1 MGTQTL
7 TGFRYS
13 LLSLA
18 LLGLSGCLDSDSGEL
33 PTPTPPPTGSPAPA
47 PEPEPLPP
55 QPELSTFAPDGE
67 PVSASIT
74 WTDYGVPYVKADNLQ
89 GLGYGVGYAF
99 ANDNI
104 CILADQIIKFN
115 SQRSR
120 FFGPHTPGTE
130 DNGNLINDFGFLTL
144 GIRDNAEQNYAQLS
158 EQTRALLEGYAQGYN
173 EYLATTGVN
182 NIDPACA
189 GQPWV
194 QSISAMDLLTYAQ
207 GVALLPGASNFVGA
221 IFIAAPPGQDFAP
234 VPAAAGQLPEN
245 MKFDVQVN
253 GIPDANP
260 TEAGSNGWALG
271 KDLTASGQ
279 GMLLANPHFPHTGN
293 QRFWQFGTEI
303 PGQLK
308 VVGGSLSGMPG
319 IVNIGFNE
327 DVAWTHTFS
336 TADHFILHRLSL
348 DPENPAGTSYLL
360 DGEPVDITSKTLQV
374 EVAVAPGVTTT
385 LEKTSYYSE
394 FGPIIVVP
402 GALPWGTD
410 FTGSKV
416 AFAINDAN
424 LPNFDVFDHWLGLNR
439 ARNIDEYKAV
449 FEERTGIV
457 FNNAM
462 ATDKDGKV
470 FYIDGSSVPG
480 LTPQAVQAWSQD
492 VFYQSFSQEAGLTI
506 VPGNSSLYLTEGTI
520 EYERAPKLERTDF
533 VQNSNNSYWLTN
545 PAAPITDV
553 PLLYG
558 TTNTQQSLRSRMGQK
573 MLAEGGSD
581 NGLFTLADLRDALTN
596 NRNYLGEAILEPLL
610 SACTARGDEGV
621 SVQGQMVSIA
631 PACDALAMWDGRMNL
646 GSAGAMMFREFAT
659 EFSSD
664 PQWLVPFSPQDPLN
678 TPRDLDANDKVLQ
691 QLATAMLRIQGAG
704 LALDATLG
712 EVQFVERSLPDG
724 SPSGVRL
731 PWAGAN
737 NVEGGF
743 NVFRSNMANDGL
755 ILPRH
760 TYPLLPGSQLSEEGQ
775 GYHITY
781 GSSWKFVMEF
791 TEQGPEAEGILTYSQ
806 SGNLLSDHYSDQ
818 TELYSQQPQLR
829 PIYYHNQD
837 IQANSIKTLEL
848 NSNQGD

>member
-1 MGTQTL
+1 MPSTTHA
-7 TGFRYS
+7 GFRYS
-13 LLSLA
+13 LITLTM
-18 LLGLSGCLDSDSGEL
+18 LGLTGCLGSDSTEL
-33 PTPTPPPTGSPAPA
+33 PTPTPPPTGAPAPA
-47 PEPEPLPP
+47 PEPEPLPE

-67 PVSASIT
+67 PVAASIT
-74 WTDYGVPYVKADNLQ
+74 WTDYGVPYVKADNLE

-115 SQRSR
+115 AQRSR
-120 FFGPHTPGTE
+120 FFGPHTPGTQ
-130 DNGNLINDFGFLTL
+130 DNANLINDFGFKAL
-144 GIRDNAEQNYAQLS
+144 GIRDNAEQQYDDMS

-173 EYLATTGVN
+173 EYLSTTGVS
-182 NIDPACA
+182 NIDPGCA

-194 QSISAMDLLTYAQ
+194 QPISAVDLLTYAQ

-221 IFIAAPPGQDFAP
+221 MFIAAPPGQSFAP
-234 VPAAAGQLPEN
+234 VPAAAGQLPDS

-253 GIPDANP
+253 GIPDPNP

-271 KDLTASGQ
+271 KDLTSNGQ

-319 IVNIGFNE
+319 IINIGFNE
-327 DVAWTHTFS
+327 HVAWTHTFS
-336 TADHFILHRLSL
+336 TADHFVLHRLNL
-348 DPENPAGTSYLL
+348 NPADASGTSYMI
-360 DGEPVDITSKTLQV
+360 DGEPVDMTSKTIQV

-385 LEKTSYYSE
+385 LQKTSYYSE
-394 FGPIIVVP
+394 FGPLIVVP

-410 FTGSKV
+410 FTGEKV
-416 AFAINDAN
+416 AFAIKDAN
-424 LPNFDVFDHWLGLNR
+424 LPNFDIFDHWLGLNR
-439 ARNIDEYKAV
+439 ARNIEEYKEV
-449 FEERTGIV
+449 FQQRTGIV

-462 ATDKDGKV
+462 ATDKDGNA
-470 FYIDGSSVPG
+470 FYIDGSSVPN
-480 LTPQAVQAWSQD
+480 LSEEAVSAWSSD
-492 VFYQSFSQEAGLTI
+492 VFYQSFSQEAGLPI
-506 VPGNSSLYLTEGTI
+506 VPGNSSLYLSQGTMG
-520 EYERAPKLERTDF
+520 YERAPKLSRTDF

-545 PAAPITDV
+545 PAEPITDV

-558 TTNTQQSLRSRMGQK
+558 TTNTQQTLRSRMGQK

-596 NRNYLGEAILEPLL
+596 NRNYLGEAILDSLL
-610 SACTARGDEGV
+610 AACTARGDEGV
-621 SVQGQMVSIA
+621 LVDGQSVSIA

-646 GSAGAMMFREFAT
+646 DSAGAMMFREFAT
-659 EFSSD
+659 EFAND
-664 PQWLVPFSPQDPLN
+664 PQWQVPFNPQDPVN
-678 TPRDLDANDKVLQ
+678 TPRDIKVNETVMQ
-691 QLATAMLRIQGAG
+691 QLAVAMLRIQNAG
-704 LALDATLG
+704 LEVDATLG

-724 SPSGVRL
+724 SASGIRL

-743 NVFRSNMANDGL
+743 NVYRSNMANDGL

-781 GSSWKFVMEF
+781 GSSWKFVMAF
-791 TEQGPEAEGILTYSQ
+791 TEQGPQAEGILTYSQ
-806 SGNLLSDHYSDQ
+806 SRNLFSDHYSDQ
-818 TELYSQQPQLR
+818 TQLYSQQPQLR
-829 PIYYHNQD
+829 PIHFTTED
-837 IQANSIKTLEL
+837 IEANAIKTLTLSSQE
-848 NSNQGD
+848 